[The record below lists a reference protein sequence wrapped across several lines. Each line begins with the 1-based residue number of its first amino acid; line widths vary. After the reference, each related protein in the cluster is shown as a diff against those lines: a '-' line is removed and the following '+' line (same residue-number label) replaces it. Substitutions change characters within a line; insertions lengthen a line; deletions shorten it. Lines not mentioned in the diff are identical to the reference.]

1 VTAGRKRNL
10 VGKLGVMLSV
20 AGLFLAGCAG
30 ESESPGGSAQE
41 ADCID
46 LTGSA
51 TAEIVMLDNKFDPD
65 CLTVSGD
72 QGLAIRN
79 EGNVVHD
86 FSVEGS
92 DIRLDVPPG
101 EETNTEAI
109 GGMLQPGEAK
119 VLCTYHPEM
128 TAEMT
133 VT

>member
-1 VTAGRKRNL
+1 MRKL
-10 VGKLGVMLSV
+10 AVMLS
-20 AGLFLAGCAG
+20 ASGLFLAGCAG

-41 ADCID
+41 AASDCAD

-51 TAEIVMLDNKFDPD
+51 SAEIVMLDNKFDPD
-65 CLTVSGD
+65 CFTVSGD
-72 QGLAIRN
+72 QGLTLRN

-92 DIRLDVPPG
+92 DIRLDVPAG

-109 GGMLQPGEAK
+109 GEMVQPGDVK
-119 VLCTYHPEM
+119 VVCTYHPEM